1 MDIKNCREKYPQT
14 VGIPGFDLAPVEESA
29 RLLRTGGVDF
39 EFRTTVVRELH
50 TPADMAAIGRWLE
63 GSPRYFLQKFVDSG
77 DLVGSG
83 CHPMEDGEMRAL
95 RDAAAPW
102 FQAVSLRGVE

>member
-1 MDIKNCREKYPQT
+1 M
-14 VGIPGFDLAPVEESA
+14 
-29 RLLRTGGVDF
+29 
-39 EFRTTVVRELH
+39 VRELH